1 MLTLRFLWSWTKITG
16 LAVLAVVIEHAVIP
30 GFWVRV
36 LAMVGTAGLWLLITT
51 GLFREWRAHGAGYR
65 HEISEWPTPRRHRD
79 RP

>member
-1 MLTLRFLWSWTKITG
+1 MLTLRFLWSWLKVTG

-36 LAMVGTAGLWLLITT
+36 LAVVGTAGLWLVVTI

-65 HEISEWPTPRRHRD
+65 HEVAEWVTPRPD
-79 RP
+79 RRP